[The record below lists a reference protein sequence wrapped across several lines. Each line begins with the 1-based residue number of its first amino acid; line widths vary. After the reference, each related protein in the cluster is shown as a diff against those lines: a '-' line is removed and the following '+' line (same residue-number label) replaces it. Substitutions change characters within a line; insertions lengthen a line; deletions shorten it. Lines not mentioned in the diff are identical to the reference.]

1 MSANLQT
8 RDGIRFFLGQCRPR
22 TVRDLRSFAESE
34 IRLPDGPDK
43 GLRFSVLR
51 QPYTA
56 LWFKAHAAACGGESG
71 VRSLESGG
79 ETPPIPPVAAPH
91 AIAGGTLNPGEELLA
106 SGVLEDGQAW
116 SLIAD
121 CSGLRIFITLGPTQS
136 GKTLSTLVIP
146 AMWHLFEWEE
156 TVCCLVPDE
165 SMVNDKWKEDFLPAI
180 RASRYANLL
189 PTTGEGSRNG
199 KVQDAVRF
207 KNGVTLKF
215 LTGGGD
221 DKSVAGFTSRVLLAT
236 EINKFGKMSA
246 ASAEGNRWAQALGR
260 LRAYG
265 DRAVVYGE
273 CTVDTEAGLV
283 WMEYQAGTGSRIAM
297 PCGYCGDYVTLGREQ
312 LVGWQQARTEVQ
324 ASQLARWCCP
334 SCGVI
339 WAPGDRELFSR
350 GSVLV
355 HRGQEVTRA
364 GAEL

>member
-8 RDGIRFFLGQCRPR
+8 RDGIRFFLAQCRPR

-56 LWFKAHAAACGGESG
+56 LWFAAHAGATGGESGGGSATGDMAISGGESG

-79 ETPPIPPVAAPH
+79 KTPFGRENGGLESPPSMVA
-91 AIAGGTLNPGEELLA
+91 E
-106 SGVLEDGQAW
+106 SLE
-116 SLIAD
+116 AD

-324 ASQLARWCCP
+324 AAQLARWCCP

-355 HRGQEVTRA
+355 HRGQEVRKDE
-364 GAEL
+364 G